1 MPVWG
6 QFIITTH
13 FLKMALY
20 LRVRSCPGDDNDSDD
35 RRELFEKIEITNPLE
50 RVCEVT
56 TVSQKGGTC
65 GEC

>member
-1 MPVWG
+1 
-6 QFIITTH
+6 
-13 FLKMALY
+13 MALY
-20 LRVRSCPGDDNDSDD
+20 LRVRSSLGDDNDNDD